1 MFTRVAMILVSTV
14 MLVGGL
20 TSGAVAHAEI
30 LDEQQL
36 IGAVPQHF
44 GHDRKLGQTFTRD
57 VPAPIARVQVKIR
70 RNFPAVGPLTL
81 NVLRGDFTPL
91 DSATI
96 PVAALPPVG
105 VDVWQTFDFGC
116 NGGPLVGSAFYG
128 LVLESPGSVMPNAYT
143 WYGDGADPYPGGAPT
158 RQGWLHNGPGWT
170 PMLPLGGGAFDFTFR
185 VVMC

>member
-1 MFTRVAMILVSTV
+1 MLFVSTA

-20 TSGAVAHAEI
+20 TTGAVAHAEI

-36 IGAVPQHF
+36 VGAVPQHF
-44 GHDRKLGQTFTRD
+44 GHDLKLGQTFTRD
-57 VPAPIARVQVKIR
+57 VPAPVARVQVKIR

-81 NVLRGDFTPL
+81 NVLRSDFTPL

-116 NGGPLVGSAFYG
+116 NGAPLVGSAFYG
-128 LVLESPGSVMPNAYT
+128 LLLESPGSAMPNAYT
-143 WYGDGADPYPGGAPT
+143 WYGALGDPYAGPGIT
-158 RQGWLHNGPGWT
+158 SQGWVHNGPGRT